1 MEYVYSVASVTDF
14 LFFMRIHHG
23 DYRCLHIFTT
33 MEDVEEFTK
42 ANPLPMF
49 RYYDIREH
57 EVKNFKRCVNC
68 KTNLLKET
76 GC

>member
-23 DYRCLHIFTT
+23 LPHIFTT
-33 MEDVEEFTK
+33 MKDVEEFTK
-42 ANPLPMF
+42 ANPLSMF